1 MECPTLFSLDLYSY
15 SKASRCTTLG
25 TLCFGIFLP
34 YLPLRYS
41 VSLARS
47 LVRELHAA
55 RTYPRHGTRLRHL
68 PITAVFPLRVAGPR
82 ISDWSAW
89 LRARIRS
96 RFLIPADTHGA
107 CMLLRQPAA
116 AAASTTTATT
126 TTATITTLPHHLTYT
141 YTTISLPTTAIT
153 VATTTVRTAAVVTT
167 TTTTLPSPS
176 SLSTT
181 TTTMIGQQRRMVTSP
196 ALPTRLSQPCK
207 TGATSEHAECRK
219 PLQASLYNTFR
230 HIGADVHRATQRA
243 LLYRGDLD
251 RCRDKLLFKICRTIL
266 EFSSAAC
273 FQIALGA
280 NSALGCWLPSR
291 RSPFSSLEIDKL

>member
-1 MECPTLFSLDLYSY
+1 MHDTWHALL
-15 SKASRCTTLG
+15 R
-25 TLCFGIFLP
+25 
-34 YLPLRYS
+34 YLPPLS
-41 VSLARS
+41 SPPLLGLARS
-47 LVRELHAA
+47 LTRSRIARSANVSPPWHAA
-55 RTYPRHGTRLRHL
+55 PSSANHRGLPTARRRSAHFRLVGVAPRAHPKPLSHTRRYTRRVYAITPAGSRHCL
-68 PITAVFPLRVAGPR
+68 HHHRHHHHHTVSPIP
-82 ISDWSAW
+82 
-89 LRARIRS
+89 
-96 RFLIPADTHGA
+96 IP
-107 CMLLRQPAA
+107 P
-116 AAASTTTATT
+116 S
-126 TTATITTLPHHLTYT
+126 
-141 YTTISLPTTAIT
+141 SLPTTAIT
-153 VATTTVRTAAVVTT
+153 VATTTVRTAAVVITTTTTTT

-181 TTTMIGQQRRMVTSP
+181 TTTTMIGQQRRMVTSP
-196 ALPTRLSQPCK
+196 VLPTRLSQPCK

-219 PLQASLYNTFR
+219 PLRASLYNTFR

-266 EFSSAAC
+266 EFSSAVC